1 MTAPVTVAVTAVV
14 ILDETAAAHA
24 RRLVAAMP
32 DAELHARA
40 GRVAGADVEF
50 EDTASHLRALYNEG
64 RAVIAF
70 CAAGIVI
77 RALAPVLAQKQ
88 AEPPVVCVSHDG
100 GYAVPL
106 LGGHRGANKL
116 AHRAAQMLAGRAA
129 VTTASDTAFGFA
141 LDDPPPGWRLAN
153 PESAK
158 GVTAALLGSGGV
170 FLDDPM
176 GVAGW
181 MAAAPW
187 RADEPDAPWRADK
200 PDAPDESEASAAR
213 FIPAVRVTAHAAD
226 KNWPAGD
233 MIFHPP
239 VLTVGV
245 GCERGA
251 PADALIETVRGAL
264 NRANLAEAACA
275 VAVSLDIK
283 MDEPAVHAL
292 GDALGVPA
300 RFYDARTLEAE
311 SHRLK
316 NPSDVVFAETGCH
329 GVAEGAA
336 LAAAGPGGVLLI
348 PKTKGPRVTC
358 AVALAPGL
366 VDAAQT
372 GRAQGSLTL
381 VGLGPGSAEWRTPAA
396 DAAVAAASDVVG
408 YGPYLDL
415 IADKLT
421 GKACHKSDLTHEES
435 RARLALD
442 LAATGRRVALL
453 GSGDAGIYALGALVF
468 ELLDREGAVNPAW
481 LRVAVE
487 TAPGVSAMQA
497 AAARIGAPLGH
508 DFCAVSLS
516 DLLTPWDVIEKR
528 LRAAAEG
535 DFVVALYNPVSVRRR
550 EQLGR
555 ARDILITGRGRDAPV
570 ALARN
575 LGRAGEAVKTLRL
588 GDLTADDADML
599 TVVVIGASSSRV
611 FEHAGRTRI
620 YTPRGYAEK
629 SAQKKPA

>member
-1 MTAPVTVAVTAVV
+1 MTVV
-14 ILDETAAAHA
+14 IVVLDEFAAPIA
-24 RRLVAAMP
+24 RRLLYSMP
-32 DAELHARA
+32 DVELHGRA
-40 GRVAGADVEF
+40 GRVAGADVVF
-50 EDTASHLRALYNEG
+50 EDTASHLRELFNEG

-70 CAAGIVI
+70 CAAGIII
-77 RALAPVLAQKQ
+77 RALAPVLAQKR

-100 GYAVPL
+100 LYAVPL
-106 LGGHRGANKL
+106 LGGHRGANTL
-116 AHRAAQMLAGRAA
+116 AHRAAQALAGRAA
-129 VTTASDTAFGFA
+129 ITTASDTAFGFA

-158 GVTAALLGSGGV
+158 GITAAFLAVGEV
-170 FLDDPM
+170 ALDDPL
-176 GVAGW
+176 GVADW
-181 MAAAPW
+181 MNGAPW
-187 RADEPDAPWRADK
+187 RTPERTAESGAGAAPT
-200 PDAPDESEASAAR
+200 
-213 FIPAVRVTAHAAD
+213 VHVTAHAAD
-226 KNWPAGD
+226 KNWRAGE
-233 MIFHPP
+233 MVFHPP
-239 VLTVGV
+239 VLAVGV

-251 PADALIETVRGAL
+251 PAEMLIDVVRGAL
-264 NRANLAEAACA
+264 AQADLAEAACA
-275 VAVSLDIK
+275 VVVSLDIK

-292 GDALGVPA
+292 SEALGVPA
-300 RFYDARTLEAE
+300 RFYDARTLESE
-311 SHRLK
+311 THRLK
-316 NPSDVVFAETGCH
+316 NPSDLVFAETGCH

-336 LAAAGPGGVLLI
+336 LAAAGPDGVLLV
-348 PKTKGPRVTC
+348 PKTKGARVTC
-358 AVALAPGL
+358 AIARAPAPIDVL
-366 VDAAQT
+366 QT

-381 VGLGPGSAEWRTPAA
+381 VGLGPGSPAWRTPAA
-396 DAAVAAASDVVG
+396 DAAVAAAADVVG

-415 IADKLT
+415 IADKMT
-421 GKACHKSDLTHEES
+421 GKACHRSDLTHEED

-442 LAATGRRVALL
+442 LAAMGRRVALL

-468 ELLDREGAVNPAW
+468 ELLDREGAANPAW

-487 TAPGVSAMQA
+487 TVPGVSAMQA

-535 DFVVALYNPVSVRRR
+535 DFVVALYNPVSARRR

-555 ARDILITGRGRDAPV
+555 ARDILIAGRGPDAPV
-570 ALARN
+570 VLARN

-599 TVVVIGASSSRV
+599 TVVIIGSAASRA

-629 SAQKKPA
+629 SAQKQRA